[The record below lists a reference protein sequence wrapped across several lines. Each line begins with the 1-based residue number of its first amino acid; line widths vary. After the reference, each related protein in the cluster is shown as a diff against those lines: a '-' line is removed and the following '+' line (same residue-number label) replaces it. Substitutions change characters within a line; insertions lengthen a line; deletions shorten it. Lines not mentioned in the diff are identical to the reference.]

1 MTLDIPVSRDRDVAL
16 IRAIILTSSVWR
28 WHTNRAMAHVRET
41 VADHSRHMVE
51 LHVQLFGK
59 PSDDMEFAIRV
70 HDAHEAFL
78 GDMPSPAKTIYREL
92 DAAYDKA
99 AFEIDVRNGW
109 SVLMSNEDDDRLKF
123 LDRLSA
129 YLMVQRHA
137 PAELD
142 KDEWQT
148 AREWLESIAQGLGAD
163 IRGLL

>member
-1 MTLDIPVSRDRDVAL
+1 MTLDIPASRDRDVAL
-16 IRAIILTSSVWR
+16 MRAIILTGSVWR
-28 WHTNRAMAHVRET
+28 WHTYRAMAHVRET

-51 LHVQLFGK
+51 LHHQLFGK
-59 PSDDMEFAIRV
+59 PSEDMEFAILV

-78 GDMPSPAKTIYREL
+78 GDLPAPAKAVYRNL
-92 DAAYDKA
+92 SVAYDKA
-99 AFEIDVRNGW
+99 AILIDVRNGW
-109 SVLMSNEDDDRLKF
+109 SVRLPIVDVSRLKF

-142 KDEWQT
+142 RGEWQD
-148 AREWLESIAQGLGAD
+148 AREWLESMAQTLGAD